1 MKGQDLKHRII
12 GARETVQITRA
23 MQLISTSKM
32 SKSEK
37 MMEKSREF
45 LSETEGIINRTEILN
60 HPFYEM
66 RENNRTI
73 FIVVAANKG
82 LCGDYN
88 HRVLNLAEEEIK
100 NSKTVKVYAVGQY
113 CREYFNKKGIRITN
127 AYVHMMHQ
135 PFVDDAALL
144 AEEISNAFIDGVCD
158 CVKIVFTECAKNS
171 HSSQVPVCWTILP
184 MEKVN
189 TNGEKNNLEFQN
201 DVNGIL
207 KQYIW
212 AKIYYGVCSSFYT
225 IDFKRMIAM
234 QQATTNGEK
243 LVAELEA
250 KYNHL
255 RQESI
260 TSELTDANTAKLG
273 IISMSE
279 SGGCS
284 E

>member
-1 MKGQDLKHRII
+1 MKGQDLKHRIT

-37 MMEKSREF
+37 LMEQSREF
-45 LSETEGIINRTEILN
+45 LYETEGIINRTEIGA
-60 HPFYEM
+60 HPFYET
-66 RENNRTI
+66 REDNRTI

-88 HRVLNLAEEEIK
+88 HRVLNLAEEEI
-100 NSKTVKVYAVGQY
+100 NNCNTVKIYAVGQY
-113 CREYFNKKGIRITN
+113 CREHFNKKGIRTTN

-144 AEEISNAFIDGVCD
+144 ADEVSNAFVEGVCD
-158 CVKIVFTECAKNS
+158 RVKIIFTEPMKNS
-171 HSSQVPVCWTILP
+171 HSSQTPVSRTILP
-184 MEKVN
+184 LEKSG
-189 TNGEKNNLEFQN
+189 TNEEKSDLEFKS
-201 DVNGIL
+201 DIDGIL

-243 LVAELEA
+243 LVAELET

-260 TSELTDANTAKLG
+260 TSELLDANTAKLG

-279 SGGCS
+279 SGGGS

>member
-1 MKGQDLKHRII
+1 MKGQDLKHRIT

-37 MMEKSREF
+37 LMEQSREF
-45 LSETEGIINRTEILN
+45 LSETEGIINRTEIGM
-60 HPFYEM
+60 HPFYET

-88 HRVLNLAEEEIK
+88 HRVLNLAEEEI
-100 NSKTVKVYAVGQY
+100 NNCNTVKIYAVGQY
-113 CREYFNKKGIRITN
+113 CREHFNKKGIRTTN

-144 AEEISNAFIDGVCD
+144 ADEVSNAFVDGICD
-158 CVKIVFTECAKNS
+158 CVKIIFTECMKNS
-171 HSSQVPVCWTILP
+171 HSSQTPVSRTVLP
-184 MEKVN
+184 LEKS
-189 TNGEKNNLEFQN
+189 GISEEKCTLEFKS
-201 DVNGIL
+201 DIDGIL

-243 LVAELEA
+243 LVSELEA

-260 TSELTDANTAKLG
+260 TSELLDANTAKLG

-279 SGGCS
+279 SGGGS